1 MCYLQ
6 MALQQ
11 YLSLILSQKSRQ
23 IHSILCLKALQM
35 LFGCFITMMKYYTT
49 SQEKKHQQQQQQTNV
64 YAIHSILVVV
74 FRCVP
79 LASS

>member
-1 MCYLQ
+1 

-49 SQEKKHQQQQQQTNV
+49 SQEKKHQQQQQQQQTNV